1 MKKGLYAI
9 RDTVAQSLTGNVHS
23 VFVFGH
29 DAAAIRFFS
38 DAASDMQGIGRHAA
52 DYELIRLGTL
62 DEDTGYIEVPDVPL
76 NPFPQV
82 VLTGAQLRASQEA
95 AKALAD
101 AAEARR

>member
-1 MKKGLYAI
+1 MKKALYSI
-9 RDTVAQSLTGNVHS
+9 RDNVAQSLTGNVHS
-23 VFVFGH
+23 VFMFGH

-38 DAASDMQGIGRHAA
+38 DAASDPQGIGRHVG
-52 DYELIRLGTL
+52 DYDLISLGAI
-62 DEDTGYIEVPDVPL
+62 DEETGSVEAFDTPR
-76 NPFPQV
+76 V